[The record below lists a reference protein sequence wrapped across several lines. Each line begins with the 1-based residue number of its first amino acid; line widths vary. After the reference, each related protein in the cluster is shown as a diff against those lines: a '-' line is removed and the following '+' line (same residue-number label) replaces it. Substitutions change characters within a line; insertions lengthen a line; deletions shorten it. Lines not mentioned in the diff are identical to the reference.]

1 MIDEPVQKRS
11 ASSMKPKLWLIQ
23 ITSSSLRRETCSIA
37 RLAADV
43 NSIAKSRSLTASMLF
58 WHTPSMRSALATASR
73 SSGKLVPAS
82 AAAPSGSRFV
92 RARTSAMRSASRA
105 NIST

>member
-1 MIDEPVQKRS
+1 MIDEPVVNRS
-11 ASSMKPKLWLIQ
+11 ASAMKPKLWLIHS
-23 ITSSSLRRETCSIA
+23 TSSSLRRETCSMA

-58 WHTPSMRSALATASR
+58 WHTPSMRSAFATAAR

-92 RARTSAMRSASRA
+92 RTRTSAMRSASRE